1 MKRILNLFYLFFFIS
16 FIITQ
21 AQINQR
27 KEVKIPDIEGYK
39 TLKCDFHIHTVFSD
53 GQVWPEIRVQEAWS
67 EGLDAIAITDHLEYQ
82 PHKADVSAN
91 HNRSYEIA
99 KPAADKAGIILIKG
113 AEITRGMPPGHL
125 NLIFVKDAEAL
136 VKEDW
141 KETVL
146 EGKKQG
152 VLLFRNHPGWR
163 AQEPDGIGKWYPE
176 HTWLEQQEMLMGIE
190 VINDRDYY
198 PEVHNWLNEK
208 KLTFMGNTDIHD
220 PVAWVYNFHL
230 GEHRPMTIVFAKE
243 RTTEAIKEALMEHR
257 TVVYSKESL
266 IGEAKYLTAIFEKSV
281 QFKSVSVN
289 TTGNETCYL
298 QVHNDS
304 DVPYKL
310 QLVTKNDKII
320 FPQNIVIPANRT
332 IIFPV
337 RAGRKDISLSEKVR
351 VEYEVK
357 NLLIAPDKGATVSF
371 EFDVNVTPVKK

>member
-1 MKRILNLFYLFFFIS
+1 MKRILNIFYLFFFIS
-16 FIITQ
+16 FVITQ

-27 KEVKIPDIEGYK
+27 KEVRIPDIEGYK
-39 TLKCDFHIHTVFSD
+39 TLKCDFHIHTIFSD
-53 GQVWPEIRVQEAWS
+53 GQVWPEIRVREAWS

-82 PHKADVSAN
+82 PNKADVSTN

-152 VLLFRNHPGWR
+152 AILFRNHPGWR

-176 HTWLEQQEMLMGIE
+176 HTWLEQQDMLMGIE

-220 PVAWVYNFHL
+220 PVAWVYNFQL

-243 RTTEAIKEALMEHR
+243 KTPEAIKEALMEHR
-257 TVVYSKESL
+257 TVVYSKNQL
-266 IGEAKYLTAIFEKSV
+266 IGNEKYLRPIFEKSIH
-281 QFKSVSVN
+281 FVSSKVE
-289 TTGNETCYL
+289 TVGNATCYL
-298 QVHNDS
+298 WVHNDS
-304 DVPYKL
+304 DLPFVM
-310 QLVTKNDKII
+310 QLVSNNDMVQ
-320 FPQNIVIPANRT
+320 FPQNITIPANKT
-332 IIFPV
+332 MMFPV
-337 RAGRKDISLSEKVR
+337 RAARDNVSISETVKAQ
-351 VEYEVK
+351 YEVK
-357 NLLIAPDKGATVSF
+357 NFLTAPDKGTNVTL
-371 EFDVNVTPVKK
+371 EFDVNIKPVKK